1 MYLDLRLPNN
11 DTGMDIHYLNIKD
24 FEFQINVQDDTI
36 DPSSSSSHDD
46 DGDGGIIGD
55 SGNKIVFK
63 PLLFKY
69 SYSGPHSLQ
78 VRFL

>member
-11 DTGMDIHYLNIKD
+11 DTGMDIHLLKIKD

-36 DPSSSSSHDD
+36 DPSAAAAAAAAA
-46 DGDGGIIGD
+46 GD
-55 SGNKIVFK
+55 SDNKIVFK

-69 SYSGPHSLQ
+69 SYHGPHSLQ
-78 VRFL
+78 VVI